1 MNVAKVFF
9 TVNYNNN
16 NTHYYYYHYYYYY
29 LYYYYY
35 YYYYYTRLNVYR
47 QLKRCVDK
55 LTTVENRCSGLF
67 RFSCRAHLRDSLLL
81 TACIIMSVN
90 CCCCYCYDDYYSFNG
105 HFPG

>member
-16 NTHYYYYHYYYYY
+16 NNHYYHH
-29 LYYYYY
+29 YY

-55 LTTVENRCSGLF
+55 LTTVENR
-67 RFSCRAHLRDSLLL
+67 
-81 TACIIMSVN
+81 SVPD
-90 CCCCYCYDDYYSFNG
+90 CFVSVAVHTFVTVFC
-105 HFPG
+105 